1 MAALHDSGERDDGII
16 ALVKETA
23 DGLGQ
28 LVADH
33 IKLARIEMTADAK
46 GYVRELGVLL
56 VGAFVLAIGY
66 GLACI
71 AAGSAL
77 ARLMGAP
84 LAFVC
89 LAVLHLAVGA
99 FALAA
104 AIRRMKRVQLMQDTK
119 AEVGRSMNVLSK
131 RALSARS
138 H

>member
-46 GYVRELGVLL
+46 GYVRDVGVLL

-71 AAGSAL
+71 AAGTAL
-77 ARLMGAP
+77 ARLIGGP

-99 FALAA
+99 LALAL
-104 AIRRMKRVQLMQDTK
+104 AIRRMKRVHLMHDTK
-119 AEVGRSMNVLSK
+119 LEVSRSV
-131 RALSARS
+131 RALSARA